1 MPKIEFSIWLI
12 KIGPRWHRELA
23 NQFGLGNETVIGRD
37 SQNIKCACAVPRR
50 TEPNTKK
57 IGPRYSPSLHIRLPS
72 RRPAASAVATAQS
85 RNLSRPLSGNDHTPF
100 KKGFYPVFR
109 TVDYSPIIYACRIKA
124 PTHSNCAYCTP
135 HTWCTCTAQTA
146 RSSTKWYPVRITSE
160 YIKFWKNKPHAGK
173 LPLHAFWAALF
184 W

>member
-72 RRPAASAVATAQS
+72 RRPAAS
-85 RNLSRPLSGNDHTPF
+85 
-100 KKGFYPVFR
+100 GFYPVFR